1 MADAGVLK
9 HLAPTGTLRIA
20 VAIAPSP
27 SAQFAIKDGDGFKG
41 VAVTLGQAL
50 AKKLG
55 VPATILPHNA
65 SGEIQNSAAD
75 DKWDVAF
82 LPVDD
87 ERKKFVDF
95 GNAYHLLQS
104 TFLVVPGAR
113 IASVADANAKGVG
126 IGGVLAAE
134 DGGDLALAEVLRAQ
148 SVQRGQAPFQRGG
161 IETGQSRIRFQR
173 PQCLPVRDIARQHAL
188 RSRRGERPQRAVQ
201 FTLDFGPHGIR
212 RFLAHGAEVV
222 IEQLD
227 QPGVGDDAVVLRH
240 VHGAVRPRAP
250 QRRRERRRGRR
261 HGHGLRGRREGRGP
275 SGQHRQPQRTRR
287 TQRDDEGRVAVHSP
301 ISRRRFA
308 CWRYSVTGLVSN
320 RFTRPATWFTSSR
333 WFMP

>member
-1 MADAGVLK
+1 MADAAVLK
-9 HLAPTGTLRIA
+9 QLAPTGTLRIA

-82 LPVDD
+82 LTVDD

-104 TFLVVPGAR
+104 TFLVAPGAR

-126 IGGVLAAE
+126 IGGVANTATFRAAMKATPNATHVE
-134 DGGDLALAEVLRAQ
+134 FAKVDAAAAAMLEGHIAAIALSRESLGGLVKKIPGARILDDAFLNSSTAVCVPKGRPAALAYVSE
-148 SVQRGQAPFQRGG
+148 F
-161 IETGQSRIRFQR
+161 IEEAKAS
-173 PQCLPVRDIARQHAL
+173 
-188 RSRRGERPQRAVQ
+188 
-201 FTLDFGPHGIR
+201 
-212 RFLAHGAEVV
+212 
-222 IEQLD
+222 
-227 QPGVGDDAVVLRH
+227 
-240 VHGAVRPRAP
+240 
-250 QRRRERRRGRR
+250 
-261 HGHGLRGRREGRGP
+261 
-275 SGQHRQPQRTRR
+275 
-287 TQRDDEGRVAVHSP
+287 
-301 ISRRRFA
+301 
-308 CWRYSVTGLVSN
+308 GLVRRALDEVGLTASQIA
-320 RFTRPATWFTSSR
+320 PAG
-333 WFMP
+333 MKP

>member
-1 MADAGVLK
+1 MADAAVLK
-9 HLAPTGTLRIA
+9 QLAPTGTLRIA

-104 TFLVVPGAR
+104 TFLVAPGAR

-126 IGGVLAAE
+126 IGGVANTATFRAATKATPNATHVE
-134 DGGDLALAEVLRAQ
+134 FAKVDAAAAAMLEGHIAAIALSRESLGGLVKKIPGA
-148 SVQRGQAPFQRGG
+148 
-161 IETGQSRIRFQR
+161 RI
-173 PQCLPVRDIARQHAL
+173 L
-188 RSRRGERPQRAVQ
+188 
-201 FTLDFGPHGIR
+201 
-212 RFLAHGAEVV
+212 
-222 IEQLD
+222 
-227 QPGVGDDAVVLRH
+227 DDAFLNSST
-240 VHGAVRPRAP
+240 AVCVPKGRPAALTYVS
-250 QRRRERRRGRR
+250 EFI
-261 HGHGLRGRREGRGP
+261 EEAKA
-275 SGQHRQPQRTRR
+275 S
-287 TQRDDEGRVAVHSP
+287 
-301 ISRRRFA
+301 
-308 CWRYSVTGLVSN
+308 GLVRRALDEVGLTASQIA
-320 RFTRPATWFTSSR
+320 PAG
-333 WFMP
+333 MKP